1 VLCARL
7 RNKRPLPYLLALVF
21 AMLLLGGET
30 QAQTPRIL
38 LIGDSWVAQAWSAGA
53 FQTALANQGLAQ
65 FGVEGGSTTI
75 GGTTAAQW
83 ATQPYL
89 DLITAKVNAYPS
101 LDIFHLSMG
110 GNDFLGAPAGADLLA
125 LANQII
131 ADQVTVV
138 NHILSL
144 QPNAKITIG
153 TYDYTPSGENNIGQ
167 AVLTSLLINAVSSI
181 PNYYVLNQLGL
192 LHSRLGFSGLFPAGA
207 TPEPGNWPYYQPLQG
222 GDPLVGGDPA
232 AYADAIH
239 PTSASYVVLA
249 EHAIDAY
256 YEAWLTGAPLVPTL
270 QPLAT
275 LALMGSIGAFGFL
288 KSRRRLNSSTSAVV
302 RPNQDR
308 TF

>member
-1 VLCARL
+1 MMAT
-7 RNKRPLPYLLALVF
+7 LLVGSEAL
-21 AMLLLGGET
+21 
-30 QAQTPRIL
+30 AQTPRIL
-38 LIGDSWVAQAWSAGA
+38 LIGDSWVSQAWSAGS
-53 FQTALANQGLAQ
+53 FQAALANKGLSQ

-89 DLITAKVNAYPS
+89 NLITAKVNANPT

-192 LHSRLGFSGLFPAGA
+192 LHNRLGFSGLFAAGT

-249 EHAIDAY
+249 EHAMDAY

-270 QPLAT
+270 QPLAA
-275 LALMGSIGAFGFL
+275 LALMGSIGALGFF
-288 KSRRRLNSSTSAVV
+288 KSRRRLNS
-302 RPNQDR
+302 
-308 TF
+308 

>member
-1 VLCARL
+1 MLWAHL
-7 RNKRPLPYLLALVF
+7 RNKKSLPHFLPLVF
-21 AMLLLGGET
+21 AMLLLGGEA

-38 LIGDSWVAQAWSAGA
+38 LVGDSWVAQAWSAGS
-53 FQTALANQGLAQ
+53 FQAALANKGLAQ

-89 DLITAKVNAYPS
+89 DLITAKINAHPN

-131 ADQVTVV
+131 ADQITVV
-138 NHILSL
+138 NHILAL

-153 TYDYTPSGENNIGQ
+153 TYDYTPSGENNVGQ
-167 AVLTSLLINAVSSI
+167 AVLTSLLINAVASI

-192 LHSRLGFSGLFPAGA
+192 LHSRLGFSGLFAAGT

-222 GDPLVGGDPA
+222 GDPSVGGDPA
-232 AYADAIH
+232 AFADAIH
-239 PTSASYVVLA
+239 PTPASYVVLA

-256 YEAWLTGAPLVPTL
+256 YLAWLTGAPLVPTL
-270 QPLAT
+270 QPFAA
-275 LALMGSIGAFGFL
+275 LALMGSLSVLGFL
-288 KSRRRLNSSTSAVV
+288 KSRRRD
-302 RPNQDR
+302 P
-308 TF
+308 